1 MNPADQKKRFRAFAK
16 QLENGFP
23 PTKEQTQY
31 LIHVFRGIG
40 TGRDPAR
47 ILGLS
52 YENGKSK
59 EDEVARINMD
69 LIFHWIACATQANV
83 DKDGMPIKPY
93 SKTKAFEEGS
103 RIAKMLFGAGAESKY
118 DSAYIRKL
126 WYQKKKEHQA
136 NTLRSAFD
144 KDSFYEYTIPKQKK

>member
-1 MNPADQKKRFRAFAK
+1 MNPAAEKKTFRAFAK
-16 QLENGFP
+16 QLEDGIP
-23 PTKEQTQY
+23 PTEEQTKY

-40 TGRDPAR
+40 TVRDPIR

-83 DKDGMPIKPY
+83 DIDGMPIKPY
-93 SKTKAFEEGS
+93 SKTKAFKEGS
-103 RIAKMLFGAGAESKY
+103 KIAKILFGAGAESKY
-118 DSAYIRKL
+118 DSAYIRKS

-136 NTLRSAFD
+136 NILRSAFD
-144 KDSFYEYTIPKQKK
+144 KDSFYEYTVPKQKK